1 MKATFEKELEV
12 GRNIAE
18 ALPAPPPPQIAP
30 PPDEHERLLR
40 VAIDAPDGAVVLAYM
55 DLEKILKE
63 IAEKLGKPGRITN
76 HTAVVRELVARGMLT
91 EDAALLFN
99 SLRRARNSAAHGTGE
114 QTLTA
119 ADAVEYIRQV
129 EALIGVLNLAL
140 AQLEFN

>member
-1 MKATFEKELEV
+1 
-12 GRNIAE
+12 
-18 ALPAPPPPQIAP
+18 
-30 PPDEHERLLR
+30 
-40 VAIDAPDGAVVLAYM
+40 
-55 DLEKILKE
+55 
-63 IAEKLGKPGRITN
+63 
-76 HTAVVRELVARGMLT
+76 MLT

-129 EALIGVLNLAL
+129 EALGVLNLAL